1 VRFTRILNR
10 EIVMGYEIRY
20 DRSNEAEAQA
30 KALKDIKQWLGVKQY
45 NKVAKILADD
55 HGRSTRFMITLG
67 LSMQGIQGYP
77 AEVMADTYWSPQML
91 LDL

>member
-1 VRFTRILNR
+1 MEEVL
-10 EIVMGYEIRY
+10 MSYEIKY
-20 DRSNEAEAQA
+20 DRKDEAAAQA
-30 KALKDIKQWLGVKQY
+30 KAIADVRKWLGTKQF
-45 NKVAKILADD
+45 NKVVNILAND
-55 HGRSTRFMITLG
+55 HGRATRFMIILG